1 MVFLEDQSAASVSW
15 QIVRGQLST
24 GGEMS
29 KRQPMNK
36 APTLSS
42 SQQAI
47 GLVVAVAICFAAA
60 GLGGLVT
67 TPQIPGW
74 YAALAKPTW
83 NPPAWIFGPVWSLLY
98 LMMAV
103 AAWLVWRQ
111 AGIAGAKLPLGLFA
125 VQLIL
130 NSLWSVLFFGLHSP
144 GGAAA
149 EILLLWAAIL
159 ATLITFWQRSKLA
172 GGLLVPYLAWVSF
185 ATVLNVTIWRL
196 NP

>member
-1 MVFLEDQSAASVSW
+1 
-15 QIVRGQLST
+15 
-24 GGEMS
+24 
-29 KRQPMNK
+29 MNE
-36 APTLSS
+36 APTPSS
-42 SQQAI
+42 PRQAI
-47 GLVVAVAICFAAA
+47 GLFVAIAICFAAA

-74 YAALAKPTW
+74 YATLAKPTW

-98 LMMAV
+98 LLMAV

-111 AGIAGAKLPLGLFA
+111 AGIAGARLPLGLFA
-125 VQLIL
+125 VQLTL

-144 GGAAA
+144 GAAAA
-149 EILLLWAAIL
+149 EILLLWGAIL

-196 NP
+196 NA